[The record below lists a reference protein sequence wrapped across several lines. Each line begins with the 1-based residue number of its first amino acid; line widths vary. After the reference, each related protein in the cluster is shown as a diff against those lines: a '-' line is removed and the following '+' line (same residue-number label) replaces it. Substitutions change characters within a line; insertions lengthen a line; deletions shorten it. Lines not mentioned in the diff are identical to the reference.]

1 MFYSVS
7 AELFEKLPTAC
18 FGVVAVR
25 GVDNHAAVPEI
36 AARLREGI
44 ARREAYFEGK
54 PVKTDPHIEPYRE
67 AFRTLQINP
76 NKYLC
81 SIEALLSRIA
91 KKKGFPTI
99 NPIVDLGNA
108 VSLEH
113 FLPIGAHDLGTI
125 PEGLEVRPAVEGDLF
140 VPFGGEGTE
149 TPDPG
154 EIVYVSG
161 HQVRTR
167 RWTWRQSEIGK
178 ITEETSSVLFPID
191 GFSDVNGE
199 EVRKAAAD
207 LAESLERL
215 FRVQCETG
223 FVDAG
228 HPRADFFL

>member
-1 MFYSVS
+1 MFYSV
-7 AELFEKLPTAC
+7 AKELFEKLPQAC

-25 GVDNHAAVPEI
+25 GVDNHASIPEI
-36 AARLREGI
+36 RAFLQEGI
-44 ARREAYFEGK
+44 SRQEAYFEGK

-108 VSLEH
+108 VSLRH

-149 TPDPG
+149 TPDAG
-154 EIVYVSG
+154 EIVYVSE

-191 GFSDVNGE
+191 GFSDINGE
-199 EVRKAAAD
+199 EVRRAAAE
-207 LAESLERL
+207 LAECVER
-215 FRVQCETG
+215 FFHVSCEVG
-223 FVDAG
+223 FVDAE
-228 HPRADFFL
+228 HPWVDFFL

>member
-7 AELFEKLPTAC
+7 KELFEKLPSAC

-25 GVDNHAAVPEI
+25 GIDNRAAVPEI
-36 AARLREGI
+36 GALLQEGI
-44 ARREAYFEGK
+44 SHREAYFEGK
-54 PVKTDPHIEPYRE
+54 PVKTDPHIESYRE

-108 VSLEH
+108 VSLRY

-125 PEGLEVRPAVEGDLF
+125 PEGLEIRPAVAGDVF
-140 VPFGGEGTE
+140 VPFGGTEAE

-154 EIVYVSG
+154 EIVYVSE

-178 ITEETSSVLFPID
+178 ITEETTSVLFPID

-199 EVRKAAAD
+199 EVRQAAAE
-207 LAESLERL
+207 LAECLER
-215 FRVQCETG
+215 FFHVSCETG
-223 FVDAG
+223 FVDAE

>member
-125 PEGLEVRPAVEGDLF
+125 PEGLEVRPAVEGDSF

-215 FRVQCETG
+215 FRVQCETD

-228 HPRADFFL
+228 HPRADFLL

>member
-1 MFYSVS
+1 MFYSV
-7 AELFEKLPTAC
+7 AKELFEKLPQAC

-25 GVDNHAAVPEI
+25 GVDNHAGIPEI
-36 AARLREGI
+36 RAFLQEGI
-44 ARREAYFEGK
+44 SRQEAYFEGK

-108 VSLEH
+108 VSLRH

-125 PEGLEVRPAVEGDLF
+125 PEGLEVRPAVE
-140 VPFGGEGTE
+140 
-149 TPDPG
+149 
-154 EIVYVSG
+154 IVYVSE

-191 GFSDVNGE
+191 GFSDINGE
-199 EVRKAAAD
+199 EVRRAAAE
-207 LAESLERL
+207 LAECVER
-215 FRVQCETG
+215 FFHVSGEVG
-223 FVDAG
+223 FVDAD
-228 HPRADFFL
+228 HPRVDFFM

>member
-125 PEGLEVRPAVEGDLF
+125 PEGLEVRPAVEGDSF

-215 FRVQCETG
+215 FRVQCETD

>member
-1 MFYSVS
+1 MFYSV
-7 AELFEKLPTAC
+7 AKELFEKLPQAC

-25 GVDNHAAVPEI
+25 GVDNHAGIPEI
-36 AARLREGI
+36 RAFLQEGI
-44 ARREAYFEGK
+44 SRQEAYFEGK

-108 VSLEH
+108 VSLRH

-125 PEGLEVRPAVEGDLF
+125 PEGLEVRPAVEGDFFL
-140 VPFGGEGTE
+140 PFGGEGME
-149 TPDPG
+149 TPDAG
-154 EIVYVSG
+154 EIVYVSE

-191 GFSDVNGE
+191 GFSDINGE
-199 EVRKAAAD
+199 EVRRAAAE
-207 LAESLERL
+207 LAECVER
-215 FRVQCETG
+215 FFHVSCEVG
-223 FVDAG
+223 FVDAD
-228 HPRADFFL
+228 HPRVDFFV

>member
-54 PVKTDPHIEPYRE
+54 PVKADPHIEPYRE

>member
-54 PVKTDPHIEPYRE
+54 PVKADPHIEPYRE

-215 FRVQCETG
+215 FRVQCETD